1 MKRVA
6 FSNAFNAD
14 FKEEKHKRDKDGK
27 FSKSGSGGSSS
38 KSKGGASSKKE
49 AKTEPSKA
57 IPPISDDVSLDH
69 INSLMEYTGNS
80 FSVND
85 GLRKGKLSEK
95 DKKVVR
101 HLDEVIASS
110 KPTTADT
117 TVYRGIS
124 ADSDF
129 AKKLASA
136 KVGDTFNDKA
146 FMSTSADK
154 NKAKEYAQD
163 AANGEP
169 KKGGVVLEINVPKGT
184 KTANL
189 SGEADINSNNEVI
202 LGRDSNIK
210 VSSVTKKGGETYVT
224 VDLVKAQPAPKSEPK
239 GSPPEPVSKVYRK
252 QVETLIKSD
261 AKEAKTLESLYS
273 KLLSAK
279 TAEEQSKLK
288 GEVNKV
294 VKKIKGL
301 NIRPLNLRG

>member
-38 KSKGGASSKKE
+38 KLKGGASSKKE
-49 AKTEPSKA
+49 A
-57 IPPISDDVSLDH
+57 
-69 INSLMEYTGNS
+69 
-80 FSVND
+80 
-85 GLRKGKLSEK
+85 
-95 DKKVVR
+95 
-101 HLDEVIASS
+101 
-110 KPTTADT
+110 
-117 TVYRGIS
+117 
-124 ADSDF
+124 
-129 AKKLASA
+129 
-136 KVGDTFNDKA
+136 
-146 FMSTSADK
+146 
-154 NKAKEYAQD
+154 
-163 AANGEP
+163 
-169 KKGGVVLEINVPKGT
+169 
-184 KTANL
+184 
-189 SGEADINSNNEVI
+189 
-202 LGRDSNIK
+202 
-210 VSSVTKKGGETYVT
+210 KKGGETYVT

>member
-38 KSKGGASSKKE
+38 KLKGGASSKKE

-57 IPPISDDVSLDH
+57 IPPMSDDVSLDH

-95 DKKVVR
+95 DKKVAR

-146 FMSTSADK
+146 FMSTSVDK

-210 VSSVTKKGGETYVT
+210 VSSVTKKG
-224 VDLVKAQPAPKSEPK
+224 
-239 GSPPEPVSKVYRK
+239 SPPEPVSKVYRK

-279 TAEEQSKLK
+279 
-288 GEVNKV
+288 NC
-294 VKKIKGL
+294 
-301 NIRPLNLRG
+301 

>member
-95 DKKVVR
+95 DKKV
-101 HLDEVIASS
+101 
-110 KPTTADT
+110 
-117 TVYRGIS
+117 
-124 ADSDF
+124 
-129 AKKLASA
+129 
-136 KVGDTFNDKA
+136 
-146 FMSTSADK
+146 
-154 NKAKEYAQD
+154 
-163 AANGEP
+163 
-169 KKGGVVLEINVPKGT
+169 
-184 KTANL
+184 
-189 SGEADINSNNEVI
+189 
-202 LGRDSNIK
+202 
-210 VSSVTKKGGETYVT
+210 SSVTKKGGETYVT

-261 AKEAKTLESLYS
+261 AKKRRHWNPCTQNFCLL
-273 KLLSAK
+273 KLLKS
-279 TAEEQSKLK
+279 SLSSR
-288 GEVNKV
+288 
-294 VKKIKGL
+294 VK
-301 NIRPLNLRG
+301 

>member
-27 FSKSGSGGSSS
+27 FSNSGSGGSSS
-38 KSKGGASSKKE
+38 KSKGG
-49 AKTEPSKA
+49 
-57 IPPISDDVSLDH
+57 
-69 INSLMEYTGNS
+69 
-80 FSVND
+80 
-85 GLRKGKLSEK
+85 
-95 DKKVVR
+95 
-101 HLDEVIASS
+101 
-110 KPTTADT
+110 
-117 TVYRGIS
+117 
-124 ADSDF
+124 
-129 AKKLASA
+129 
-136 KVGDTFNDKA
+136 
-146 FMSTSADK
+146 
-154 NKAKEYAQD
+154 EYAQD

-169 KKGGVVLEINVPKGT
+169 KKGSVVLEINVPKGT

>member
-27 FSKSGSGGSSS
+27 FSQSGSGGSSS
-38 KSKGGASSKKE
+38 KLKGGASSKKE

-57 IPPISDDVSLDH
+57 IPPMSNDVSLDH

-101 HLDEVIASS
+101 HLD
-110 KPTTADT
+110 
-117 TVYRGIS
+117 
-124 ADSDF
+124 
-129 AKKLASA
+129 
-136 KVGDTFNDKA
+136 
-146 FMSTSADK
+146 
-154 NKAKEYAQD
+154 
-163 AANGEP
+163 
-169 KKGGVVLEINVPKGT
+169 
-184 KTANL
+184 
-189 SGEADINSNNEVI
+189 EADINSNNEVI

-288 GEVNKV
+288 GEVSKV

>member
-1 MKRVA
+1 
-6 FSNAFNAD
+6 
-14 FKEEKHKRDKDGK
+14 
-27 FSKSGSGGSSS
+27 
-38 KSKGGASSKKE
+38 
-49 AKTEPSKA
+49 
-57 IPPISDDVSLDH
+57 
-69 INSLMEYTGNS
+69 
-80 FSVND
+80 
-85 GLRKGKLSEK
+85 
-95 DKKVVR
+95 
-101 HLDEVIASS
+101 
-110 KPTTADT
+110 
-117 TVYRGIS
+117 
-124 ADSDF
+124 
-129 AKKLASA
+129 
-136 KVGDTFNDKA
+136 
-146 FMSTSADK
+146 MSTSVDK

-239 GSPPEPVSKVYRK
+239 LSPPEPVSKVYRK
-252 QVETLIKSD
+252 QVETLIKSA

>member
-38 KSKGGASSKKE
+38 KLKGGASSKKE

-57 IPPISDDVSLDH
+57 IPPMSNDVSLDH

-146 FMSTSADK
+146 FMSTSVDK

-169 KKGGVVLEINVPKGT
+169 
-184 KTANL
+184 
-189 SGEADINSNNEVI
+189 
-202 LGRDSNIK
+202 
-210 VSSVTKKGGETYVT
+210 KKGGETYVT

-239 GSPPEPVSKVYRK
+239 GSPPEPVSKIYRK

>member
-27 FSKSGSGGSSS
+27 FPKSGSGGSSS

-69 INSLMEYTGNS
+69 I
-80 FSVND
+80 
-85 GLRKGKLSEK
+85 
-95 DKKVVR
+95 
-101 HLDEVIASS
+101 
-110 KPTTADT
+110 
-117 TVYRGIS
+117 
-124 ADSDF
+124 
-129 AKKLASA
+129 
-136 KVGDTFNDKA
+136 
-146 FMSTSADK
+146 
-154 NKAKEYAQD
+154 
-163 AANGEP
+163 
-169 KKGGVVLEINVPKGT
+169 
-184 KTANL
+184 
-189 SGEADINSNNEVI
+189 NNEVI

>member
-38 KSKGGASSKKE
+38 KLKGGASSKKE

-57 IPPISDDVSLDH
+57 IPPMSNDVSLDH

-136 KVGDTFNDKA
+136 KVGNTFNDKA
-146 FMSTSADK
+146 FMSTSVDK

-210 VSSVTKKGGETYVT
+210 VSSVTKKGETYVT

-239 GSPPEPVSKVYRK
+239 LSPPEPVSKVYRK
-252 QVETLIKSD
+252 QVETLIKSA

>member
-38 KSKGGASSKKE
+38 KLKGGASSKKE
-49 AKTEPSKA
+49 ANTEPSKA
-57 IPPISDDVSLDH
+57 IPPMSDDVSLDH

-95 DKKVVR
+95 DKKVAR

-124 ADSDF
+124 A
-129 AKKLASA
+129 
-136 KVGDTFNDKA
+136 
-146 FMSTSADK
+146 
-154 NKAKEYAQD
+154 
-163 AANGEP
+163 
-169 KKGGVVLEINVPKGT
+169 
-184 KTANL
+184 
-189 SGEADINSNNEVI
+189 
-202 LGRDSNIK
+202 
-210 VSSVTKKGGETYVT
+210 
-224 VDLVKAQPAPKSEPK
+224 
-239 GSPPEPVSKVYRK
+239 EPVSKVYRK

>member
-1 MKRVA
+1 M
-6 FSNAFNAD
+6 
-14 FKEEKHKRDKDGK
+14 
-27 FSKSGSGGSSS
+27 
-38 KSKGGASSKKE
+38 
-49 AKTEPSKA
+49 
-57 IPPISDDVSLDH
+57 
-69 INSLMEYTGNS
+69 
-80 FSVND
+80 
-85 GLRKGKLSEK
+85 
-95 DKKVVR
+95 
-101 HLDEVIASS
+101 
-110 KPTTADT
+110 
-117 TVYRGIS
+117 
-124 ADSDF
+124 
-129 AKKLASA
+129 
-136 KVGDTFNDKA
+136 
-146 FMSTSADK
+146 
-154 NKAKEYAQD
+154 
-163 AANGEP
+163 
-169 KKGGVVLEINVPKGT
+169 VLEINVPKGT

-224 VDLVKAQPAPKSEPK
+224 VDLVKTQPAPKSEPK

>member
-38 KSKGGASSKKE
+38 KLKGGASSKKE

-57 IPPISDDVSLDH
+57 IPPMSNDVSLDH
-69 INSLMEYTGNS
+69 NSLMEYTGNS

-124 ADSDF
+124 ADCDF

-146 FMSTSADK
+146 FMSTSVDK

-239 GSPPEPVSKVYRK
+239 LSPPEPVSKVYRK
-252 QVETLIKSD
+252 QVETLIKSA
-261 AKEAKTLESLYS
+261 AKEAKTLESFV
-273 KLLSAK
+273 
-279 TAEEQSKLK
+279 LK
-288 GEVNKV
+288 ALVCQNC
-294 VKKIKGL
+294 
-301 NIRPLNLRG
+301 

>member
-38 KSKGGASSKKE
+38 KSKDGASSKKE
-49 AKTEPSKA
+49 AKTETSKA

-95 DKKVVR
+95 D
-101 HLDEVIASS
+101 
-110 KPTTADT
+110 
-117 TVYRGIS
+117 
-124 ADSDF
+124 
-129 AKKLASA
+129 
-136 KVGDTFNDKA
+136 
-146 FMSTSADK
+146 
-154 NKAKEYAQD
+154 
-163 AANGEP
+163 

-252 QVETLIKSD
+252 AS
-261 AKEAKTLESLYS
+261 
-273 KLLSAK
+273 
-279 TAEEQSKLK
+279 
-288 GEVNKV
+288 
-294 VKKIKGL
+294 
-301 NIRPLNLRG
+301 

>member
-129 AKKLASA
+129 AKK
-136 KVGDTFNDKA
+136 
-146 FMSTSADK
+146 
-154 NKAKEYAQD
+154 
-163 AANGEP
+163 
-169 KKGGVVLEINVPKGT
+169 
-184 KTANL
+184 
-189 SGEADINSNNEVI
+189 
-202 LGRDSNIK
+202 
-210 VSSVTKKGGETYVT
+210 GGETYVT

>member
-1 MKRVA
+1 MKRVV

-38 KSKGGASSKKE
+38 KLKGGASSKKE

-57 IPPISDDVSLDH
+57 IPPMSNDVSLDH

-129 AKKLASA
+129 A
-136 KVGDTFNDKA
+136 
-146 FMSTSADK
+146 
-154 NKAKEYAQD
+154 
-163 AANGEP
+163 

-239 GSPPEPVSKVYRK
+239 GSPPEPVSKIYRK

-288 GEVNKV
+288 R
-294 VKKIKGL
+294 VK
-301 NIRPLNLRG
+301 

>member
-146 FMSTSADK
+146 FMSTSVDK

-210 VSSVTKKGGETYVT
+210 VSSVTKKGGET
-224 VDLVKAQPAPKSEPK
+224 
-239 GSPPEPVSKVYRK
+239 
-252 QVETLIKSD
+252 
-261 AKEAKTLESLYS
+261 
-273 KLLSAK
+273 
-279 TAEEQSKLK
+279 
-288 GEVNKV
+288 
-294 VKKIKGL
+294 
-301 NIRPLNLRG
+301 

>member
-38 KSKGGASSKKE
+38 KLKGGASSKKE

-57 IPPISDDVSLDH
+57 IPPMSNDVSLDH

-95 DKKVVR
+95 D
-101 HLDEVIASS
+101 
-110 KPTTADT
+110 
-117 TVYRGIS
+117 
-124 ADSDF
+124 
-129 AKKLASA
+129 
-136 KVGDTFNDKA
+136 
-146 FMSTSADK
+146 
-154 NKAKEYAQD
+154 
-163 AANGEP
+163 
-169 KKGGVVLEINVPKGT
+169 
-184 KTANL
+184 
-189 SGEADINSNNEVI
+189 
-202 LGRDSNIK
+202 
-210 VSSVTKKGGETYVT
+210 KKGGETYVT

-288 GEVNKV
+288 GEVK
-294 VKKIKGL
+294 
-301 NIRPLNLRG
+301 

>member
-1 MKRVA
+1 
-6 FSNAFNAD
+6 
-14 FKEEKHKRDKDGK
+14 
-27 FSKSGSGGSSS
+27 
-38 KSKGGASSKKE
+38 
-49 AKTEPSKA
+49 
-57 IPPISDDVSLDH
+57 
-69 INSLMEYTGNS
+69 
-80 FSVND
+80 
-85 GLRKGKLSEK
+85 
-95 DKKVVR
+95 
-101 HLDEVIASS
+101 
-110 KPTTADT
+110 
-117 TVYRGIS
+117 
-124 ADSDF
+124 
-129 AKKLASA
+129 
-136 KVGDTFNDKA
+136 
-146 FMSTSADK
+146 MSTSVDK

-288 GEVNKV
+288 GEVKKV